1 MSFNL
6 KELSCYLDAFKLRF
20 KRTKKSVTNQS
31 VSTELKDTF
40 VNQIKPQLANIEAKR
55 EVLLTAFTKR
65 NSLLNYK
72 ILPVVV
78 ITVLLGVTLGGDGS
92 YFVSILLTFC
102 IGTAWA
108 YKPAL
113 DYIHYYKLGVMP
125 IMVKLYGDFDYA
137 LNSSI
142 NKKSIKNL
150 NIIPKFDYFRTEDC
164 IYGKLQQ
171 IDFEFCELELERSS
185 NNGRT
190 TIFKGGLIILTMP
203 FDFNAHTIVKRKH
216 GNLANWFSKVPK
228 SVEKIH
234 LENNVFEQAFDVFS
248 TDQILAR
255 TILTP
260 LMMEQLLS
268 LLDVFRLNAK
278 ASSLECEFNDNKV
291 HLIIEYKNNLIEP
304 AWIAQSAYDLSSLP
318 LIEREIQLVTS
329 IAEQL
334 NLDSMAARKFQGKS

>member
-1 MSFNL
+1 MKFGEEWYN
-6 KELSCYLDAFKLRF
+6 YD
-20 KRTKKSVTNQS
+20 
-31 VSTELKDTF
+31 
-40 VNQIKPQLANIEAKR
+40 
-55 EVLLTAFTKR
+55 R
-65 NSLLNYK
+65 NS
-72 ILPVVV
+72 
-78 ITVLLGVTLGGDGS
+78 GS
-92 YFVSILLTFC
+92 
-102 IGTAWA
+102 
-108 YKPAL
+108 
-113 DYIHYYKLGVMP
+113 
-125 IMVKLYGDFDYA
+125 
-137 LNSSI
+137 
-142 NKKSIKNL
+142 
-150 NIIPKFDYFRTEDC
+150 DYFRTEDC

-291 HLIIEYKNNLIEP
+291 HL
-304 AWIAQSAYDLSSLP
+304 
-318 LIEREIQLVTS
+318 T
-329 IAEQL
+329 
-334 NLDSMAARKFQGKS
+334 ARY